1 MNVQTV
7 ASEIRAARPQR
18 PDTVRAI
25 RANGIER
32 RHFLQVAG
40 ASLLAGAVS
49 QAETMSAQ
57 LARPSAV
64 PRDWEPR
71 YLLASSLYGY
81 TALPEVLDQV
91 RLCGA
96 TAVDLWP
103 KVHGNQREQLT
114 EMGVDAFRTHL
125 QQREIGL
132 GCLTQF
138 PLGPFGLADEL
149 RLAQSLDC
157 RLIVTSCPGVKG
169 QQGEALRRAVREFLQ
184 RMEPHLALAAETGVV
199 IAIENHSNSLI
210 DSVEALLTLH
220 ELNSSPHLGIA
231 FAPYHLPQ
239 DVGIL
244 SDCLR
249 DLGAAV
255 KLFYAWQHGKGCM
268 QPQPKAD
275 ELLQLPGRGDLD
287 FRPLMTVLR
296 DNHYEGWIEIFMHP
310 FPRGIPIHESVA
322 EVTAEIN
329 RARDY
334 LDHCLD

>member
-1 MNVQTV
+1 MNAHPPALKTRQTSPDSPV
-7 ASEIRAARPQR
+7 TIRTKA
-18 PDTVRAI
+18 V
-25 RANGIER
+25 ER

-40 ASLLAGAVS
+40 ASLLASALS
-49 QAETMSAQ
+49 QEEAMSAQ
-57 LARPSAV
+57 LARPSAA
-64 PRDWEPR
+64 PRAWAPR

-149 RLAQSLDC
+149 RLSQSLDC
-157 RLIVTSCPGVKG
+157 RLIVTSCPGAKG

-220 ELNSSPHLGIA
+220 ELNSSPNLGIA

-244 SDCLR
+244 SECLR
-249 DLGAAV
+249 ELGSAV

-268 QPQPKAD
+268 QAQPKPD
-275 ELLQLPGRGDLD
+275 ELLQLPGRGELD

-296 DNHYEGWIEIFMHP
+296 DNRYDGWIEIFMHP
-310 FPRGIPIHESVA
+310 FPRGIAIHESVA

-334 LDHCLD
+334 LDRCLT

>member
-1 MNVQTV
+1 
-7 ASEIRAARPQR
+7 
-18 PDTVRAI
+18 
-25 RANGIER
+25 
-32 RHFLQVAG
+32 
-40 ASLLAGAVS
+40 
-49 QAETMSAQ
+49 
-57 LARPSAV
+57 
-64 PRDWEPR
+64 
-71 YLLASSLYGY
+71 
-81 TALPEVLDQV
+81 LPEVLDQV

-138 PLGPFGLADEL
+138 PLGPFGLAEEL

-157 RLIVTSCPGVKG
+157 RLIVTSCPGTKG

-199 IAIENHSNSLI
+199 IAIENHSHSLI
-210 DSVEALLTLH
+210 DSVEALLALH
-220 ELNSSPHLGIA
+220 ELNSSPNLGIA

-244 SDCLR
+244 SECLR
-249 DLGAAV
+249 ELGSAV

-268 QPQPKAD
+268 QAQPKAD
-275 ELLQLPGRGDLD
+275 ELLQMPGRGDLD

-310 FPRGIPIHESVA
+310 FPRGIPILETVA

-334 LDHCLD
+334 LDHCFS